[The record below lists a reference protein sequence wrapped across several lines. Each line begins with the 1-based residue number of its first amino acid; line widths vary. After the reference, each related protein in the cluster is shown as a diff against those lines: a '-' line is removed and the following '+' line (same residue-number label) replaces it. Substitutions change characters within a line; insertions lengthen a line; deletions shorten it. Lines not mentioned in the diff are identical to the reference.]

1 MGVCISRGPGGCA
14 QWVRI
19 EVNGRTTT
27 KGWLAVLGQTP
38 SFCMLSAELH
48 PPKKSSVRYSCCDI
62 VKLPY
67 MPTSFGDHH
76 FPAWLCFQNSSL
88 QHVHLPVCVLPTWAD
103 SVPSFGFLTFL
114 SDSPPAWSCWDWV
127 NMPSAQGSRLG
138 KRGGIV

>member
-103 SVPSFGFLTFL
+103 SVPPLAFSLSSLTVHL
-114 SDSPPAWSCWDWV
+114 LGPAGT
-127 NMPSAQGSRLG
+127 GSTCRLPRAPG
-138 KRGGIV
+138 WEREEA